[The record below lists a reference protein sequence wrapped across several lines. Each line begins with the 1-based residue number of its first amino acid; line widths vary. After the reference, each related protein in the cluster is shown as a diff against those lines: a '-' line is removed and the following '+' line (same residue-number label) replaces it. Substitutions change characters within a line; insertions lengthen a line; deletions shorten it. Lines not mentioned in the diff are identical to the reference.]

1 MTEQELQAAI
11 ARTETDRKLRAEI
24 TAAETAMIE
33 AEKALKIA
41 RKNHAEQVV
50 NLELEKMPKGDS
62 A

>member
-41 RKNHAEQVV
+41 RKNHAEQVA